1 LYDEELKG
9 SAPSKSP
16 PPQAERLANTQNL
29 IIEAHSAKVTLQ
41 LMKLKSEILNPKS
54 KIGSS
59 LPVMEHFYTLQGEGF
74 HQGKAAYFIRL
85 GGCDVGCVWC
95 DVKDSWDAE
104 KHPKLTI
111 ESLKLKVKETP
122 AEIVVITGG
131 EPLMHDLDE
140 LTNELQAAGLRT
152 NIETSG
158 AHSLSGSWD
167 WICLSPKKFKAP
179 LPGIIP
185 LANELKIVVFNKS
198 DFDWAEKYA
207 ALVSP
212 SCKLFLQPEWDKAAE
227 ITPLIIEYIKAHPQW
242 ELSLQI
248 HKYINVP

>member
-1 LYDEELKG
+1 MTR
-9 SAPSKSP
+9 SK
-16 PPQAERLANTQNL
+16 NTD
-29 IIEAHSAKVTLQ
+29 T
-41 LMKLKSEILNPKS
+41 
-54 KIGSS
+54 SS

-95 DVKDSWDAE
+95 DVKESWDAE
-104 KHPKLTI
+104 KHPLLNIDDLILNIEQTQAKL
-111 ESLKLKVKETP
+111 
-122 AEIVVITGG
+122 VVITGG
-131 EPLMHDLDE
+131 EPLMHNLDE
-140 LTNELQAAGLRT
+140 LTKALQSAGLKT

-158 AHSLSGSWD
+158 AHPLSGSWN

-179 LPGIIP
+179 LPEILP
-185 LANELKIVVFNKS
+185 FANELKIVVFNQS

-207 ALVSP
+207 VLVSP
-212 SCKLFLQPEWDKAAE
+212 DCKLYLQPEWDKASVV
-227 ITPLIIEYIKAHPQW
+227 TPMIIEYIKQNPKW